1 MLSDNRQ
8 FYDLCRKYKYYYQ
21 AYKKI
26 EHLKDIYWSKYIID
40 AHNEVK
46 SKLDET
52 ENAIIFAIFYELLGD
67 VIHYD
72 VNRVFKDNSFQMWGC
87 KPKVIGEDVTI
98 HNKQKFNNKLKKYV
112 EIMNKEN
119 IDRIN
124 YKK

>member
-1 MLSDNRQ
+1 MEKTMVMKILEQ
-8 FYDLCRKYKYYYQ
+8 KKIPYQ
-21 AYKKI
+21 AHYYEPI
-26 EHLKDIYWSKYIID
+26 QLD
-40 AHNEVK
+40 AVFVAN
-46 SKLDET
+46 T
-52 ENAIIFAIFYELLGD
+52 LGQ
-67 VIHYD
+67 D